1 MKKEER
7 KKEGS
12 PLHNSFYNLQFGKYD
27 TLIKYTL
34 VPSIP
39 LSIIAILSFN
49 PNTWVSSEIHHFY
62 IELFAVI
69 LAAILSFY
77 YIARAYTLND
87 KFSLFI
93 GLGFLA
99 NALIDLLH
107 VIVSYTF
114 MDEFLFLKY
123 FIPQTWFAG
132 RIFLSAMFAIAIAGY
147 PALASAGRSM
157 KSSSLSHISSRS
169 SSSSRKAA
177 ESSSPPSRPPAQY
190 SASSASLR
198 ERKNNNNKKQEKIP
212 KFLVASL
219 VILTILSAFVAI
231 SSLFII
237 YPGSVIDNFPLHRPY
252 EIPALALFLIA
263 LFYFYK
269 NQLYK
274 KSDLFYKGILGA
286 LVIDIFGQIIMS
298 YSTTSFDTA
307 HNVAHVLKDVGY
319 FVNIIGLALSS
330 IQYNAKLRESNK
342 NLIEREEIIRSQYE
356 QLKESDKMKNEF
368 INIAAH
374 ELRTPIQPILGFSDI
389 LRPKIS
395 DDKEREYMDVIIRNA
410 KRLQRLTEN
419 ILDVTKIE
427 SNRLKLEKE
436 RFNLNDVITN
446 TIEDV
451 IINKD
456 FFKNRNIKLSY
467 QPRDIFIEADK
478 QQLTRVIS
486 NLLNN
491 AIKFT
496 KEGTISIIAEKK
508 DSEVFVIVKD
518 TGEGIDP
525 EILPQL
531 FSKFITKSERGGTGL
546 GLFICKSIVEAHGGK
561 MWAENN
567 NTHEKKGA
575 TFSFTLP
582 TINRQQNVKVIDH

>member
-1 MKKEER
+1 MD
-7 KKEGS
+7 
-12 PLHNSFYNLQFGKYD
+12 NSSYTYNPQFGKYD

-62 IELFAVI
+62 VELFAVI

-157 KSSSLSHISSRS
+157 KSSSTSHISSRS

-177 ESSSPPSRPPAQY
+177 AELSSPPSRPPAQY
-190 SASSASLR
+190 SASPSLR
-198 ERKNNNNKKQEKIP
+198 ERKNNNKKQEKIP

-231 SSLFII
+231 SSLFIN
-237 YPGSVIDNFPLHRPY
+237 YPSSVLDNFPLHRPY
-252 EIPALALFLIA
+252 EIPALALFLVA

-274 KSDLFYKGILGA
+274 INDVFYKGILA
-286 LVIDIFGQIIMS
+286 SLLIDSFAQIIMS
-298 YSTTSFDTA
+298 YS
-307 HNVAHVLKDVGY
+307 
-319 FVNIIGLALSS
+319 
-330 IQYNAKLRESNK
+330 
-342 NLIEREEIIRSQYE
+342 
-356 QLKESDKMKNEF
+356 
-368 INIAAH
+368 
-374 ELRTPIQPILGFSDI
+374 
-389 LRPKIS
+389 
-395 DDKEREYMDVIIRNA
+395 
-410 KRLQRLTEN
+410 
-419 ILDVTKIE
+419 
-427 SNRLKLEKE
+427 
-436 RFNLNDVITN
+436 
-446 TIEDV
+446 
-451 IINKD
+451 
-456 FFKNRNIKLSY
+456 
-467 QPRDIFIEADK
+467 
-478 QQLTRVIS
+478 
-486 NLLNN
+486 
-491 AIKFT
+491 
-496 KEGTISIIAEKK
+496 
-508 DSEVFVIVKD
+508 
-518 TGEGIDP
+518 
-525 EILPQL
+525 
-531 FSKFITKSERGGTGL
+531 
-546 GLFICKSIVEAHGGK
+546 
-561 MWAENN
+561 
-567 NTHEKKGA
+567 
-575 TFSFTLP
+575 
-582 TINRQQNVKVIDH
+582 

>member
-1 MKKEER
+1 MKKEE
-7 KKEGS
+7 KEGS
-12 PLHNSFYNLQFGKYD
+12 PLHNSFYNPQFGKYD

-34 VPSIP
+34 VPLIP

-49 PNTWVSSEIHHFY
+49 PNTWVSAEIHHFY
-62 IELFAVI
+62 VELFAVI

-132 RIFLSAMFAIAIAGY
+132 RIYLSAMFAIAIAGY

-157 KSSSLSHISSRS
+157 KSSSSLSHISSRS
-169 SSSSRKAA
+169 SSGRLQAPESSR
-177 ESSSPPSRPPAQY
+177 P
-190 SASSASLR
+190 SLR
-198 ERKNNNNKKQEKIP
+198 ERKNNNNNKKQEKIP

-219 VILTILSAFVAI
+219 VILTIVSAFVAI

-252 EIPALALFLIA
+252 ELPALALFLVA

-274 KSDLFYKGILGA
+274 KNDVFYKGILGA

-307 HNVAHVLKDVGY
+307 HNVSHVLKDVGY

-330 IQYNAKLRESNK
+330 IQYNAKLRESNR

-356 QLKESDKMKNEF
+356 QLKESDKMKKEF

-374 ELRTPIQPILGFSDI
+374 ELRTPILPILAISQI
-389 LRPKIS
+389 IRPKV
-395 DDKEREYMDVIIRNA
+395 DDKEREYIDIIIRNA
-410 KRLQRLTEN
+410 KRLQRLAEN

-427 SNRLKLEKE
+427 SNRLKLNKE

-456 FFKNRNIKLSY
+456 FFKNTNIKLSY

-478 QQLTRVIS
+478 QQLTRVIF

-496 KEGTISIIAEKK
+496 KEGTISVIAEKK
-508 DSEVFVIVKD
+508 DSQVFVIVKD
-518 TGEGIDP
+518 TGKGIDP

-531 FSKFITKSERGGTGL
+531 FSKFVSKSFEGTGL
-546 GLFICKSIVEAHGGK
+546 GLFIAKSIVEAHGGK
-561 MWAENN
+561 IWAENN
-567 NTHEKKGA
+567 NNNGNGIEKGA
-575 TFSFTLP
+575 TFYFTLP
-582 TINRQQNVKVIDH
+582 NINQQLNVKVVDQ

>member
-1 MKKEER
+1 M
-7 KKEGS
+7 
-12 PLHNSFYNLQFGKYD
+12 HNSLFNLQFGRYD

-62 IELFAVI
+62 IELFAVV

-132 RIFLSAMFAIAIAGY
+132 RIYLSAMFAIAIACY
-147 PALASAGRSM
+147 PALSSAAGRSM
-157 KSSSLSHISSRS
+157 KSSSTSHISSRS
-169 SSSSRKAA
+169 SSGRLQAPESSR
-177 ESSSPPSRPPAQY
+177 P
-190 SASSASLR
+190 SLR
-198 ERKNNNNKKQEKIP
+198 ERKNNNKKQEKIP

-219 VILTILSAFVAI
+219 VILTVVSAFVAI

-252 EIPALALFLIA
+252 ELPALALFLVA

-307 HNVAHVLKDVGY
+307 HNVSHVLKDVGY

-330 IQYNAKLRESNK
+330 IQYNAKLKEANR

-374 ELRTPIQPILGFSDI
+374 ELRTPIQPILGLSEI
-389 LRPKIS
+389 IRPKVK
-395 DDKEREYMDVIIRNA
+395 DKEREYIDVIIRNA
-410 KRLQRLTEN
+410 KRLRRLTEN

-427 SNRLKLEKE
+427 SNRLKLNKE

-456 FFKNRNIKLSY
+456 FFKNTNLKLSY

-486 NLLNN
+486 NLLDN

-496 KEGTISIIAEKK
+496 KEGGTISIIAEKK
-508 DSEVFVIVKD
+508 DSQVFVIVKD
-518 TGEGIDP
+518 TGQGIDP

-531 FSKFITKSERGGTGL
+531 FSKFVSKSFEGTGL
-546 GLFICKSIVEAHGGK
+546 GLFIAKNIVEAHGGK
-561 MWAENN
+561 IWAENN
-567 NTHEKKGA
+567 NNGNG
-575 TFSFTLP
+575 
-582 TINRQQNVKVIDH
+582 I

>member
-27 TLIKYTL
+27 TLIKYSI

-49 PNTWVSSEIHHFY
+49 PNAWVSSEIHHFY
-62 IELFAVI
+62 VELFAVI

-99 NALIDLLH
+99 NALIDFLH
-107 VIVSYTF
+107 VVVSYTF

-132 RIFLSAMFAIAIAGY
+132 RIYLSAMFAIAIAGY
-147 PALASAGRSM
+147 PALSSSAGRSM
-157 KSSSLSHISSRS
+157 KSSSRSHIRSRSS

-177 ESSSPPSRPPAQY
+177 EELSTPPSRPPAQY
-190 SASSASLR
+190 SASPSLR
-198 ERKNNNNKKQEKIP
+198 KRKNNNNNKKQEKIP

-219 VILTILSAFVAI
+219 VTLTILSAFIAI

-237 YPGSVIDNFPLHRPY
+237 YPSSVIDNFPLHRPY
-252 EIPALALFLIA
+252 EIPALALFLVA

-274 KSDLFYKGILGA
+274 KSDIFYKAILCA

-298 YSTTSFDTA
+298 YSATSFDTA
-307 HNVAHVLKDVGY
+307 HNVSHVLKDVGY

-330 IQYNAKLRESNK
+330 IQYNVKLKEANR
-342 NLIEREEIIRSQYE
+342 NLIEREEIIRSQYDK
-356 QLKESDKMKNEF
+356 LKESDKMKKEF
-368 INIAAH
+368 INVAAH
-374 ELRTPIQPILGFSDI
+374 ELRTPILPILATSQVI
-389 LRPKIS
+389 RPKV
-395 DDKEREYMDVIIRNA
+395 DDKQREYIDIIIRNA
-410 KRLQRLTEN
+410 KRLERLAEN

-427 SNRLKLEKE
+427 SQSLKLNKE

-446 TIEDV
+446 TIDDMILNRV
-451 IINKD
+451 
-456 FFKNRNIKLSY
+456 FKNKKNNNNDDDGDNIKLEY
-467 QPRDIFIEADK
+467 RPKNIFVEAD
-478 QQLTRVIS
+478 RVRMTQVFS
-486 NLLNN
+486 NLLHN

-496 KEGTISIIAEKK
+496 KEGGGSISINIEKE
-508 DSEVFVIVKD
+508 DNHILVSIKD
-518 TGEGIDP
+518 TGSGIDSN
-525 EILPQL
+525 ILPRL
-531 FSKFITKSERGGTGL
+531 FERFVSKSHKSIGL
-546 GLFICKSIVEAHGGK
+546 GLSISKSIIEAHGGK
-561 MWAENN
+561 IWAGNN
-567 NTHEKKGA
+567 SDGKGA
-575 TFSFTLP
+575 TFAFSLP
-582 TINRQQNVKVIDH
+582 IN